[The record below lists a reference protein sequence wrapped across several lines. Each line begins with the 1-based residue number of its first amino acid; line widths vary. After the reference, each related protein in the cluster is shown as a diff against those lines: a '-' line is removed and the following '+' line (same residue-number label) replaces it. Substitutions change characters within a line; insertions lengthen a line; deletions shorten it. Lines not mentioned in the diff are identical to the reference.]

1 MLLRDRTNQRRMD
14 AQNPKSSGHGLDPV
28 NPYDPTALAWSS
40 HLRKNA
46 AEVLPPAAV
55 SVPRTA
61 RFTYTLMPLTSL
73 QSAFWATVSKSTNP
87 GYLYRIFVCRP
98 S

>member
-1 MLLRDRTNQRRMD
+1 M
-14 AQNPKSSGHGLDPV
+14 DPV
-28 NPYDPTALAWSS
+28 NPPDATALARSS

-73 QSAFWATVSKSTNP
+73 QSALSATVSKSTNP
-87 GYLYRIFVCRP
+87 PYLKPHICVPTILKSNYQRFSLVTTCLL
-98 S
+98 